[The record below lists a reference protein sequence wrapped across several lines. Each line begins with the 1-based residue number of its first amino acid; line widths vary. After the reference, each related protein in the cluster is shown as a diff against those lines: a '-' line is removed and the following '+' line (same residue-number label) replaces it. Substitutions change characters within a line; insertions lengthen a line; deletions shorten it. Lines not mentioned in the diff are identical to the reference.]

1 MRCPYPFMDP
11 KSFVCEKTG
20 HIEWSDNGQFC
31 YFRPNSPPF
40 DITHGEHINR
50 SFRVLS
56 MISKLDG
63 RISNIPEK
71 GRSIMI
77 RSFAIKE
84 ATTSSAI
91 EGSRSTVSDI
101 YRIEKEAEKNAERA
115 MDNRE
120 VINYINA
127 LMFGIQRIKEKSML
141 TEELILS
148 THKILMEGVR
158 GKDKQPGSYR
168 NGQVWIGDR
177 KATLENAEF
186 VPPSPH
192 SIQYLMNELLEY
204 MNGEDDD
211 PVQRIAVSHY
221 QFETI
226 HPFRDGNGRMG
237 RLIIMLLL
245 YKEGIMDNPF
255 LYLSEYFNKYRNE
268 YIDDLTE
275 VRTKGDLNKWIRFF
289 LDALE
294 SQAQHSMNLIDS
306 LEMYRNEL
314 RNLAVMKRDAKLDI
328 VGEMLME
335 NPYITSRDII
345 DKMKVSGPT
354 ANKLLGI
361 LVSEGVLEEVEGK
374 RKGMLYKAPKL
385 LAMLENA

>member
-1 MRCPYPFMDP
+1 
-11 KSFVCEKTG
+11 
-20 HIEWSDNGQFC
+20 
-31 YFRPNSPPF
+31 
-40 DITHGEHINR
+40 
-50 SFRVLS
+50 
-56 MISKLDG
+56 
-63 RISNIPEK
+63 
-71 GRSIMI
+71 MI

-101 YRIEKEAEKNAERA
+101 FRTEKEDEKDAERA

-120 VINYINA
+120 VINYIDA
-127 LMFGIQRIKEKSML
+127 LMFGIQAMMGKKML
-141 TEELILS
+141 TNELILS

-168 NGQVWIGDR
+168 NGQVWIGGR
-177 KATLENAEF
+177 RATLEDAEF
-186 VPPSPH
+186 VPPAAH
-192 SIQYLMNELLEY
+192 SVPYLMDELLNY
-204 MNGEDDD
+204 MNGDDDD

-275 VRTKGDLNKWIRFF
+275 VRTNGSMNKWIQFF

-294 SQAQHSMNLIDS
+294 SQAQHSMDLIDS
-306 LEMYRNEL
+306 LERYRNEL
-314 RNLAVMKRDAKLDI
+314 RDIAVSKKNDKLDR
-328 VGEMLME
+328 VCGLLME

-345 DKMKVSGPT
+345 DSMNVSGPT

-361 LVSEGVLEEVEGK
+361 LVSEGVLKEVEGK
-374 RKGMLYKAPKL
+374 RKMVLYKAPKL
-385 LAMLENA
+385 LDILENV